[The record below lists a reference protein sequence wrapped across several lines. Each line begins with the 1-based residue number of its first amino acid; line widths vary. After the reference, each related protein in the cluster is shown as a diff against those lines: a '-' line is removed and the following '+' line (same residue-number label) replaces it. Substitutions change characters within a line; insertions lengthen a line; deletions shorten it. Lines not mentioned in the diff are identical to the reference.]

1 MSIVAPPGAEGGQ
14 RLLLSVPLPPQVMHV
29 TLPPLATPGKL
40 VEFQLRAPLVDVPDG
55 PLDALALAAGESR
68 GILLERSSSGGLKRK
83 APTMGNGGMFI
94 GGAADGSAITSP
106 PSRKRAPRGLSSA
119 EAAIFGAHD
128 EALAAVPLLR
138 GEPGS
143 RASPGSLTPRISH
156 PAVGIQVRRFDMDAA
171 SRRNTPDTSEL
182 SRLRTMPELLH
193 TWLACR
199 ALCPRLPLPAFSLAE
214 LEQTLC
220 LGPDIAAPP
229 AAAALAATAED
240 AAAPYPTD
248 LDAAAPTAAT
258 PDATAPNDSRPP
270 AEGLLKRLHRAL
282 LTGVVAA
289 AAQPETIDRETR
301 AWLSEGENWEVAL
314 FAALQTGV
322 WAKRHTAGT
331 FPMWRPEGRRVG
343 GKFGQWVTETGP
355 ALCGTFGCVL
365 PNNHSGLHKLP
376 ESTADRPRTARAR
389 RAEVAL
395 PTEEGADGSA
405 EARAAAA
412 EARAAAEPGAVAA
425 AAAAGDQ
432 CAPAEPAEPE
442 APQAGLAAA
451 AAALASTALAA
462 AALAAQ
468 GGGAPGPPA
477 SMVPCAELGAPDRLL
492 VLHCLC
498 SALLTAD
505 ERKEATSAL
514 EAMHLGGDSDGG
526 EYWLVQNDSRLYR
539 AYLAGSGG
547 DGSLPLSSALQLL
560 SVDRGELLHFA
571 QLLRRCA
578 TAADRGADTHTSS
591 AAPAAAAARVLL
603 GRLMQRLGEEELAT
617 LADLPPPATP
627 SPPENAKRLL
637 ESHKPRRKHPAS
649 PNGSV
654 LGTVLG
660 MGHGSSGGGGGGS
673 GGFDEEMGETPH
685 VRAALRVGKV
695 PIGHRQLAWRAV
707 LKLSIPRKVRN
718 RQTFFGDDD
727 FARAARI
734 AAGGRVHGEKHP
746 DGGSAALADSV
757 DSVAG
762 RESDP
767 GKQPLFQVEA
777 ILGRRLAQGGEPQY
791 LVRWAGYTPE
801 DDSWESWVQLG
812 ACIAVVTQYHAAEF
826 AKAVSPKQ
834 EFAFG
839 CPAADACKTDAD
851 LPGWRILAKRTG
863 SGREYRTYF
872 GPLGEHVRS
881 RSLAIQLAGL
891 YELPSHWRPHSSP
904 A

>member
-1 MSIVAPPGAEGGQ
+1 
-14 RLLLSVPLPPQVMHV
+14 MHV

-220 LGPDIAAPP
+220 LGPDIAATP

-240 AAAPYPTD
+240 AAAPYATD

-395 PTEEGADGSA
+395 PTEE
-405 EARAAAA
+405 ERMVLRARAAAA
-412 EARAAAEPGAVAA
+412 GRAPPPSR
-425 AAAAGDQ
+425 
-432 CAPAEPAEPE
+432 AP
-442 APQAGLAAA
+442 
-451 AAALASTALAA
+451 
-462 AALAAQ
+462 
-468 GGGAPGPPA
+468 
-477 SMVPCAELGAPDRLL
+477 
-492 VLHCLC
+492 
-498 SALLTAD
+498 
-505 ERKEATSAL
+505 
-514 EAMHLGGDSDGG
+514 
-526 EYWLVQNDSRLYR
+526 
-539 AYLAGSGG
+539 
-547 DGSLPLSSALQLL
+547 SL
-560 SVDRGELLHFA
+560 
-571 QLLRRCA
+571 LLRRRA
-578 TAADRGADTHTSS
+578 TVCSGGAT
-591 AAPAAAAARVLL
+591 L
-603 GRLMQRLGEEELAT
+603 GRSTTGRA
-617 LADLPPPATP
+617 
-627 SPPENAKRLL
+627 R
-637 ESHKPRRKHPAS
+637 
-649 PNGSV
+649 
-654 LGTVLG
+654 
-660 MGHGSSGGGGGGS
+660 GGS
-673 GGFDEEMGETPH
+673 GGAGLDGAGGSGAGGTRGRGAGAASVDGSVRRARSAGPAP
-685 VRAALRVGKV
+685 RAALSMLGTA
-695 PIGHRQLAWRAV
+695 H
-707 LKLSIPRKVRN
+707 
-718 RQTFFGDDD
+718 
-727 FARAARI
+727 
-734 AAGGRVHGEKHP
+734 
-746 DGGSAALADSV
+746 
-757 DSVAG
+757 
-762 RESDP
+762 
-767 GKQPLFQVEA
+767 
-777 ILGRRLAQGGEPQY
+777 GRRTQGGDQ
-791 LVRWAGYTPE
+791 
-801 DDSWESWVQLG
+801 
-812 ACIAVVTQYHAAEF
+812 
-826 AKAVSPKQ
+826 
-834 EFAFG
+834 
-839 CPAADACKTDAD
+839 
-851 LPGWRILAKRTG
+851 RTRG
-863 SGREYRTYF
+863 NAPRR
-872 GPLGEHVRS
+872 
-881 RSLAIQLAGL
+881 
-891 YELPSHWRPHSSP
+891 
-904 A
+904 